1 VKLLYK
7 IGLIFCSILAL
18 SCQSFSADMVLDY
31 THIIDKSIQ
40 SSPQYKYIGYQLNS
54 RQMNPAIKLGKLL
67 PRIDIG
73 ANILHVHIIDIDTD
87 GVYVQPGDFQSM
99 DASVSLTQPLYDYGA
114 YKDVQSAQETAQFAQ
129 QDYRT
134 NYQQFLYDTSYAYFN
149 LSKEIKNVDY
159 RSFNRKVAKS
169 NLNELQKKYD
179 VGTANI
185 ADYETSKSNYYIAE
199 ADFAGA
205 KRRKKV
211 AEAQLH
217 KFTNSNDT
225 IELFDNDFELK
236 DPSPASVDEWQQLA
250 ARSNP
255 SYLGAMHTKESKY
268 YDYQSSTSTFMP
280 TVNFEVKYSP
290 GVNSIS
296 QLGNPVFD
304 NFIPAQGTVNAFYF
318 GLSMEWN
325 ILSGGTDYAEL
336 KEAAYNY
343 QASEFNVIQTGRI
356 AKNDAMYAYRFVEL
370 KKAEIIQLR
379 KSVASA
385 KIAYEKYQEK
395 YNQGT
400 TTITQYFL
408 LLNAYYAYL
417 INLNDAEFEYI
428 IGFLSLYKT
437 AGILTTSTVHN
448 FNDWVLFGNKIDL

>member
-1 VKLLYK
+1 
-7 IGLIFCSILAL
+7 
-18 SCQSFSADMVLDY
+18 MVLDY
-31 THIIDKSIQ
+31 SHIIDKSIQ

-54 RQMNPAIKLGKLL
+54 RQMAPAIKLGSLL

-73 ANILHVHIIDIDTD
+73 GNISHLDILDTDIDPAYAQD
-87 GVYVQPGDFQSM
+87 GKVVSM
-99 DASVSLTQPLYDYGA
+99 DAMVSLTQPLYNYGA

-134 NYQQFLYDTSYAYFN
+134 NYQQFLYDASYAYFN
-149 LSKEIKNVDY
+149 LAKEIKNVDY
-159 RSFNRKVAKS
+159 RSFNRKAAKA

-185 ADYETSKSNYYIAE
+185 ADYETSKSNYYIAD
-199 ADFAGA
+199 ADLANA

-211 AEAQLH
+211 ARAQLH
-217 KFTNSNDT
+217 KFTNNNDDV
-225 IELFDNDFELK
+225 ELFDNVFELK
-236 DPSPASVDEWQQLA
+236 DPSPASEEDWQQLA
-250 ARSNP
+250 TRSNP

-280 TVNFEVKYSP
+280 IINFEMKYSP
-290 GVNSIS
+290 GFNNIS
-296 QLGNPVFD
+296 SLGNPVFD
-304 NFIPAQGTVNAFYF
+304 NFLPPGGAVDAFYV

-343 QASEFNVIQTGRI
+343 QASEFDVIQTGRI
-356 AKNDAMYAYRFVEL
+356 AKNDAMYAYIFVEL
-370 KKAEIIQLR
+370 KKAQIIQLR

-400 TTITQYFL
+400 TTITQYFI
-408 LLNAYYAYL
+408 LLNAYYEYL
-417 INLNDAEFEYI
+417 INLNNAEFEYI
-428 IGFLSLYKT
+428 IGFISLYKT
-437 AGILTTSTVHN
+437 AGILTTSTVHD
-448 FNDWVLFGNKIDL
+448 FNNWILFGNKIDL